1 MKKALL
7 LFCTLFCLTILT
19 VFADDMADV
28 RKMFD
33 NYVQAANTYST
44 SIPDFYSPNAKIIR
58 QVVKPDGTTV
68 NATTDMATYTKQMK
82 LSQSIAKVRK
92 YTNKYFNISVSKVP
106 NGYKVSALRS
116 PLNDNDNLKIYQIW
130 KKQNGKWVIVEE
142 MMQTRQQIFLKYA
155 DKE

>member
-33 NYVQAANTYST
+33 NYVQAANTYSPE
-44 SIPDFYSPNAKIIR
+44 IPYFYSPSAKIIR

-92 YTNKYFNISVSKVP
+92 YTNKYFKISVSKVP